1 MHIKKLIWVG
11 CISIFVLILV
21 GTFSDFT
28 LSDGVLASRKMVY
41 SGIYSFFWP
50 GVGKKEVKIVE
61 GSYLKLEEFIFPSLS
76 LYRES
81 VGDKVGVQDPEGKP
95 GQVDTEASE
104 NVSTETTST
113 DSKDLALEEEDKEEE
128 NTEEIPVIGSLVSA
142 TTKKVVIHRGKLND
156 FDYLRQNFYQIDN
169 TTTIDAALLN
179 AQALLSKDLSL
190 TQEGEGPQILIYHT
204 HSQEGYT
211 DSVPGDEATSIFAVG
226 TYLEELLT
234 DLGYRVLYHKGKYD
248 VEVRD
253 YAYSQALPTLE
264 KIMEENPSI
273 ELVIDLHRDGVREDL
288 HLVTEVNGKD
298 TARIMFFVGLSRTTS
313 QGILPQYPNP
323 SLENN
328 LAMTLKLQLAAEEY
342 YPGWARKVY
351 LKGLRYNQHIAKTCI
366 LVEIG
371 AQTNSLQEA
380 INAMEPLAD
389 ILHKVL
395 QEK

>member
-28 LSDGVLASRKMVY
+28 LSDGVLASKKMVY

-50 GVGKKEVKIVE
+50 AV
-61 GSYLKLEEFIFPSLS
+61 YLKETKAP
-76 LYRES
+76 ES
-81 VGDKVGVQDPEGKP
+81 T
-95 GQVDTEASE
+95 DTEETERLSE
-104 NVSTETTST
+104 ET
-113 DSKDLALEEEDKEEE
+113 E
-128 NTEEIPVIGSLVSA
+128 NTESKETEQEEVPVIGTLTPA
-142 TTKKVVIHRGKLND
+142 TSKKVVIHRGKLND

-169 TTTIDAALLN
+169 TTTIDADLLN
-179 AQALLSKDLSL
+179 AKALLAKDLSL
-190 TQEGEGPQILIYHT
+190 SEEGKGPQILIYHT

-211 DSVPGDEATSIFAVG
+211 DSVPEDEATSIFAVG

-234 DLGYRVLYHKGKYD
+234 NMGYRVLYHKGKYD

-264 KIMEENPSI
+264 KIMKENPSI
-273 ELVIDLHRDGVREDL
+273 ELVIDLHRDGVREDM
-288 HLVTEVNGKD
+288 HLVTEINGKE

-371 AQTNSLQEA
+371 AQTNSLKEA

-389 ILHKVL
+389 ILNKVL

>member
-28 LSDGVLASRKMVY
+28 LSDGVLASKKMIY

-50 GVGKKEVKIVE
+50 GVYAKGTRVAEEVPEKG
-61 GSYLKLEEFIFPSLS
+61 GSE
-76 LYRES
+76 
-81 VGDKVGVQDPEGKP
+81 V
-95 GQVDTEASE
+95 VDTEITETEIADTE
-104 NVSTETTST
+104 IEDTQEESTE
-113 DSKDLALEEEDKEEE
+113 L
-128 NTEEIPVIGSLVSA
+128 PVIGTLTPAAS
-142 TTKKVVIHRGKLND
+142 KKVVIHRGKLND

-169 TTTIDAALLN
+169 TTTIDATLLN
-179 AQALLSKDLSL
+179 AKELLAKDLGLSKG
-190 TQEGEGPQILIYHT
+190 GEGPQILIYHT

-211 DSVPGDEATSIFAVG
+211 DSLPGDEATSIFAVG

-328 LAMTLKLQLAAEEY
+328 LAMTLKL
-342 YPGWARKVY
+342 
-351 LKGLRYNQHIAKTCI
+351 
-366 LVEIG
+366 
-371 AQTNSLQEA
+371 
-380 INAMEPLAD
+380 
-389 ILHKVL
+389 
-395 QEK
+395 